1 MTIFWCENSI
11 LGPRLTRELGNDPFE
26 GDHCFHFFCKYSQ
39 LHMSVMHD
47 HEHERKAHTTS
58 RLQQTHHKGWRFA
71 TESRLDSVVHRW
83 VPARTPTVHRCP
95 NMEGRGWPDVTST
108 RRPQT
113 TRQTRLETNVLSG
126 EGACFNSPEC
136 TGGSSPVGTEP
147 LEILL
152 FCALL
157 LLLLLLFCC
166 FFIVFCCCFVFVVL
180 RVLLLCRCGVV
191 AGLLCCCCIV
201 VQLCFVLTMYA
212 CLEKSIQGHHQKSRG
227 EEGRSLR
234 DACLG
239 KLRSL
244 CSQSSVKSQLME

>member
-166 FFIVFCCCFVFVVL
+166 FFIVFLLLFCFCCVEGIVVVSVWCCCWVV
-180 RVLLLCRCGVV
+180 VLLLYSCSVV
-191 AGLLCCCCIV
+191 FCVDDVCM
-201 VQLCFVLTMYA
+201 F
-212 CLEKSIQGHHQKSRG
+212 
-227 EEGRSLR
+227 
-234 DACLG
+234 G
-239 KLRSL
+239 KVHTRA
-244 CSQSSVKSQLME
+244 SSKIKR